1 MSSDWKVLLIS
12 ELADQGK
19 KSTSSGPFGSNLVSR
34 DYTESGVPVIRGG
47 NMSSGRW
54 VGGDFAWVSEEKADE
69 LSANLAFPGEIV
81 FTQRGTLGQVCLI
94 PDGQYDKYVLSQ
106 SQMKLRVNP
115 SICDSLFMLYQF
127 KSPEQQAYIDMNSIR
142 VGVPHTN
149 LGILRDTPCQVP
161 PLSTQKA
168 IAHILGTLD
177 EKIELNRKTNAT
189 LEAMAKALFK
199 SWFVDFD
206 PVRAKAEGRPTGLP
220 AEISDLFPDS
230 FEDSELGEIPSGWK
244 ISNLGSLIKQC
255 GEPIQASSATREL
268 PYVPIDCIS
277 SKSLSL
283 REYKSGAEAN
293 TSLVLFREGDLL
305 FGAMRPY
312 FHKVCIAPFD
322 GTTRTTCFALR
333 PFADSHYAFV
343 AMLLSAASTIE
354 YATLHSTGS
363 TIPYIKW
370 SNSLENMLLIQPP
383 NPILDCFNNTA
394 LPILRKLSISLLT
407 ERPIAAFRD
416 TLLPKLISGEIR
428 IPDAEKMLE
437 EVGI

>member
-1 MSSDWKVLLIS
+1 
-12 ELADQGK
+12 
-19 KSTSSGPFGSNLVSR
+19 
-34 DYTESGVPVIRGG
+34 
-47 NMSSGRW
+47 
-54 VGGDFAWVSEEKADE
+54 
-69 LSANLAFPGEIV
+69 
-81 FTQRGTLGQVCLI
+81 
-94 PDGQYDKYVLSQ
+94 
-106 SQMKLRVNP
+106 
-115 SICDSLFMLYQF
+115 
-127 KSPEQQAYIDMNSIR
+127 
-142 VGVPHTN
+142 
-149 LGILRDTPCQVP
+149 
-161 PLSTQKA
+161 
-168 IAHILGTLD
+168 
-177 EKIELNRKTNAT
+177 
-189 LEAMAKALFK
+189 MAKALFK

>member
-1 MSSDWKVLLIS
+1 MSSDFSIESIGGACEITTGFPFKSSGYCDKSESVKLLRGDNIAQGCLRWDGVKRWNTDELERSVEARYSLRSGDVVIAMDRPWIEAGLKFAAIQDSDLPCLLVQRVARLRAGGKV
-12 ELADQGK
+12 DQG
-19 KSTSSGPFGSNLVSR
+19 FL
-34 DYTESGVPVIRGG
+34 
-47 NMSSGRW
+47 
-54 VGGDFAWVSEEKADE
+54 
-69 LSANLAFPGEIV
+69 
-81 FTQRGTLGQVCLI
+81 
-94 PDGQYDKYVLSQ
+94 KYVVSDYAFTSHVLAVQ
-106 SQMKLRVNP
+106 TGT
-115 SICDSLFMLYQF
+115 
-127 KSPEQQAYIDMNSIR
+127 A
-142 VGVPHTN
+142 VPH
-149 LGILRDTPCQVP
+149 ISSKQIAEYMFAAP
-161 PLSTQKA
+161 PLGEQKA

-177 EKIELNRKTNAT
+177 DKIELNRKTNET
-189 LEAMAKALFK
+189 LEAMAKTLFK

-255 GEPIQASSATREL
+255 GEPIQASSTTMEL

-277 SKSLSL
+277 NKSLAL

-293 TSLVLFREGDLL
+293 TSLLLFREGDLL

-333 PFADSHYAFV
+333 PFTDSHYAFV

-363 TIPYIKW
+363 TIPYIRW
-370 SNSLENMLLIQPP
+370 SNGLENMLSIQPP
-383 NPILDCFNNTA
+383 YPILDCFNKTA
-394 LPILRKLSISLLT
+394 LPILRKISISLFT
-407 ERPIAAFRD
+407 ERPIAAVRD
-416 TLLPKLISGEIR
+416 ILLPKLISGEIR

-437 EVGI
+437 EVGV